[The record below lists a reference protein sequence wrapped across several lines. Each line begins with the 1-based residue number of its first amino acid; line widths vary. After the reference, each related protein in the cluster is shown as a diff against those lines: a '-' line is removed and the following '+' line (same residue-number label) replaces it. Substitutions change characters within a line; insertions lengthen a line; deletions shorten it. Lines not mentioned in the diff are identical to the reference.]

1 MVKAAASMAC
11 PECGGSMERGF
22 LLDGRYQA
30 EWMKG
35 LHEKGLWTSTKF
47 RGKER
52 RRVESWRCVGCGFL
66 KSYARDMSS

>member
-1 MVKAAASMAC
+1 
-11 PECGGSMERGF
+11 MEPGF

-35 LHEKGLWTSTKF
+35 AHERSLWTSTKF

-52 RRVESWRCVGCGFL
+52 RRVESWRCTACGLL
-66 KSYARDMSS
+66 KSYARDVVP